1 MGLLGGWA
9 LVMGNRPLRKHRE
22 PCLWLSGCGAML
34 VPDEGAP
41 TACPRIHPSPALRL
55 FTTLSGCSC
64 VLVPLPV
71 TGVEPPSPPLL
82 QT

>member
-1 MGLLGGWA
+1 
-9 LVMGNRPLRKHRE
+9 
-22 PCLWLSGCGAML
+22 ML

-82 QT
+82 QTRAPPRCGLTQPHSPGQVALAMLVPGEAGKA